1 MPLSKPTLGTLL
13 RHLVELLDGDVE
25 RVYRDEGLDYRPR
38 FTPVVRVVSEL
49 GPCSIREIA
58 ARASLTHSAASQTVA
73 EMAAR
78 DLVVTRAGADARER
92 IVHLTP
98 RAEALLPTLRAIWDA
113 TNAAADELGADV
125 GVPLVDVLAQAIE
138 ALRERPFRE
147 RIAGQR
153 ATLAADAGDPA
164 GGGAPPAAI
173 EDG

>member
-25 RVYRDEGLDYRPR
+25 RVYRDAGLDYRPR
-38 FTPVVRVVSEL
+38 FTPVVRVVSEQ

-58 ARASLTHSAASQTVA
+58 TRASLTHSAASQTVA

-78 DLVVTRAGADARER
+78 DLVSTRAGADARER

-98 RAEALLPTLRAIWDA
+98 RAEALLPTLRAIWEA

-125 GVPLVDVLAQAIE
+125 GVPLGAVVAEAIE
-138 ALRERPFRE
+138 ALRERPFHE
-147 RIAGQR
+147 RIAEQR
-153 ATLAADAGDPA
+153 AALAGNEADPGA
-164 GGGAPPAAI
+164 GGAPPAAVN
-173 EDG
+173 DG